1 MEEIHKKTSNGIG
14 HNSNILKDK
23 SPTAEAIE
31 DQLFKVGVNINDIC
45 NNFFRILDQV
55 RGSHGDEVV
64 VNKYEREEGKPDWHR
79 VVRKPTKYERGVLHH
94 EACKSIEEVHDRL
107 TNLHLNIDTY
117 INGNVKEVTD
127 KPRSV
132 SEISTMQSDDTPGGI
147 DD

>member
-1 MEEIHKKTSNGIG
+1 MEDIHKKTTNGVG

-23 SPTAEAIE
+23 SPTVEAVE
-31 DQLFKVGVNINDIC
+31 DQLFKVGVYINDITS
-45 NNFFRILDQV
+45 NFFRILDQV

-117 INGNVKEVTD
+117 INGDVKEVTD
-127 KPRSV
+127 KPRIIK
-132 SEISTMQSDDTPGGI
+132 EISKGPGPDDVPGWMV
-147 DD
+147 